1 MSHVSPS
8 PTPADWARLA
18 QALVDMR
25 DALVEVALTLRDHQM
40 TLDTPERHVA
50 LLQVRTII
58 EQAKADQSRTGRGR

>member
-1 MSHVSPS
+1 
-8 PTPADWARLA
+8 
-18 QALVDMR
+18 MR